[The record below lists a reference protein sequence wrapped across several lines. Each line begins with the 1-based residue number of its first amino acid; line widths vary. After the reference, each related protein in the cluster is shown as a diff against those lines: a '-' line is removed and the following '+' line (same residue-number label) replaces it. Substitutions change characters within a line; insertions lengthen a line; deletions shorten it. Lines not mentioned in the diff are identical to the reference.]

1 MIDHQPPD
9 LVSVGPLWQRL
20 KLNPAD
26 GALWLQISRAYGQA
40 LLSWQAGYG
49 ARQFSRINPG
59 SSQDVDDVFALFKS
73 RKDFDADAVLALA
86 PGGCHAERIVQ
97 FVEWLGD
104 DPGDWLTWLYL
115 ARLLELEPLEWH
127 HSDWPTPQVAL
138 QRAIT
143 FEPMIGESQH
153 WLGVWRLN
161 SGDVSGSV
169 ASFSELLNIRPVRF
183 GSMMF
188 LGEALL
194 RHGQRAA
201 AEKAFSRASLSNNP
215 VFLRDL
221 AQRVYRHNYWNE
233 ALDILNKTLQI
244 QPDSVVT
251 LLAMANIHWEVYNL
265 ADVRKLCQR
274 ILALDPDNG
283 DVGYMLSALPG
294 RMGDAK
300 GHFAAVLEKYD
311 QVQDPTSRLASSI
324 AMASLYQDDLSPQAI
339 ADLHRQ
345 LVKPIEA
352 ALGRAPSCFPV
363 PCRGDRLRI
372 GLVSGDFHRQHPV
385 NLFMLPILQRLDH
398 SKYEIFVYHTG
409 SMQDEYTLMAR
420 SCADTWIESSKL
432 DDRALLEQ
440 IRSDAIQILLDLAGH
455 TSSHRLGLFT
465 LRAAPV
471 QATFLGYPH
480 STGLSSIDWLI
491 GDRWVSPAEHQGLFS
506 EGLAQLPGCV
516 FCWSPVDGYPLP
528 FPRASDA
535 PVVFGSFN
543 NVMKLTP
550 HTLRLWSQILHAVPG
565 SKLFL
570 KAPSLRD
577 GAVCDRFRR
586 LFADHHID
594 PTRLEFQGP
603 TELSTMMQCYGKID
617 IALDPVPYNGGTT
630 SLQALWMGVPLVSLL
645 GGNFV
650 SRMGGSFLHALG
662 RSEWLA
668 LDDDDYVRIASELAV
683 QVSELRQRR
692 QQFRDQMAV
701 SPLSNI
707 DLYVLN
713 FQGLLERMWLAH
725 QEATGERL
733 LVLDPI

>member
-1 MIDHQPPD
+1 MISDQAFGHD
-9 LVSVGPLWQRL
+9 SVGLLWQQLRQ
-20 KLNPAD
+20 NPAE
-26 GALWLQISRAYGQA
+26 GTLWLQLFRAYVRAQ
-40 LLSWQAGYG
+40 LFWQAAYG
-49 ARQFSRINPG
+49 ARQLSRVNPGLIQDSADAIALLEKRDDLEADRVLGLSPGLGHGSRI
-59 SSQDVDDVFALFKS
+59 DM
-73 RKDFDADAVLALA
+73 
-86 PGGCHAERIVQ
+86 
-97 FVEWLGD
+97 FVAWLGD
-104 DPGDWLTWLYL
+104 VPGDWLTWLYL
-115 ARLLELEPLEWH
+115 ARLLELEPLDRH
-127 HSDWPTPQVAL
+127 HSDWPTPKAAL
-138 QRAIT
+138 QRAIS
-143 FEPMIGESQH
+143 FEPIIGESQH

-161 SGDVSGSV
+161 SGDVAGSV
-169 ASFSELLNIRPVRF
+169 AAFSELLNIRPVRF

-194 RHGQRAA
+194 RHGHRAA

-221 AQRVYRHNYWNE
+221 AQRVYYHNYWNE

-251 LLAMANIHWEVYNL
+251 LLAMVNIHWEVYNL
-265 ADVRKLCQR
+265 AEVRQLSQR

-300 GHFAAVLEKYD
+300 GHFKAVLEKYD
-311 QVQDPTSRLASSI
+311 QLDDPTSRLASSI
-324 AMASLYQDDLSPQAI
+324 AMASLYQDDLAPHAI

-352 ALGRAPSCFPV
+352 TLGRAPSCFPV

-385 NLFMLPILQRLDH
+385 NLFMLPILQRLDY
-398 SKYEIFVYHTG
+398 SKYEVFVYHTG
-409 SMQDEYTLMAR
+409 SMQDEYTLLAR
-420 SCADTWIESSKL
+420 SCADAWIESSKL
-432 DDRALLEQ
+432 DDRALFEQ
-440 IRSDAIQILLDLAGH
+440 IRSDAIQILFDLAGH

-491 GDRWVSPAEHQGLFS
+491 GDRWVSPVEHQGLFS

-528 FPRASDA
+528 PQRASDA

-550 HTLRLWSQILHAVPG
+550 HTLRLWSQILHSVPG
-565 SKLFL
+565 SKMLL

-577 GAVCDRFRR
+577 SAVCDRFRR
-586 LFADHHID
+586 LFAGHHID
-594 PTRLEFQGP
+594 SSRLEFQGP
-603 TELSTMMQCYGKID
+603 TELSNMMQCYGQID

-650 SRMGGSFLHALG
+650 SRMGSSFLHALS

-668 LDDDDYVRIASELAV
+668 LDDDDYVRIASELAG
-683 QVSELRQRR
+683 QVSDLRSMR

-707 DLYVLN
+707 DLYVSN
-713 FQGLLERMWLAH
+713 FQALLERMWLAH

-733 LVLDPI
+733 LVLDRT